1 MPADQARPNRAE
13 LPNRL
18 AEMLR
23 RVRGRLAGMS
33 GAGAAGQPALDTS
46 ILRFAWR
53 HSKARQIGLL
63 LLTMLTFPFIYISL
77 EIPKIIVNEAING
90 TDFPKEVLAVELDQI
105 PYLMALCGLFLGLV
119 VFINILKWFL
129 NVGIG
134 MAGERLL
141 RRLRYMLFEHVMR
154 FPMKRFQSLRQRE
167 VVQSIMGE
175 CEQLGGFLGEILV
188 TPIFQGGQL
197 AVFIVFIF
205 VQDVFLGLAAVAL
218 YPIQAYVIPVL
229 QQRIVRLNKARVA
242 NSRALAD
249 RLGESIGNIAEL
261 RANGTA
267 RWHLAQV
274 SGRLHENTRI
284 RYRLFERK
292 FTIKFINNFLNQL
305 TPFFF
310 FSIGGYLVIRGQLDF
325 GALVAVLAAYKDLS
339 GPWKALL
346 NYFQRWTD
354 FNSRFRFVVDG
365 FAVEDLWPA
374 DRLSAEV
381 QTIPA
386 GPLVLEHLRAGGNGE
401 GVHVQSVTIP
411 HGARVAVTG
420 GAGGPRER
428 LMHVL
433 AGIEAPETGRISLG
447 GQDLVEAGMS
457 ALGAALGHVGG
468 RPGMVQGT
476 VRDNA
481 LYGLFRRPPDRST
494 DEDAAAR
501 LLEARR
507 TGNAADD
514 PDGDWVDYA
523 AAGLDGRA
531 ALQTRLVDLA
541 EAFGLSE
548 SLYGMALD
556 RQLNPGQVAR
566 WRNPIMALRRRVE
579 QDGLDLA
586 DLVEEWRI
594 DRYNTNG
601 SLLGNLLFGLPVPQ
615 IGSAMAPAMRPEVQA
630 LLERTGGAL
639 ILEEVGWKIAQELTD
654 LAEAV
659 GESSPVLDQLT
670 AFSRSEILDA
680 CSITAAAGQRGLK
693 ALRRPRRL
701 RLRLLAAR

>member
-33 GAGAAGQPALDTS
+33 GAGAAGQPALDSS

-63 LLTMLTFPFIYISL
+63 LLTLLTFPFIYISL

-284 RYRLFERK
+284 RYRLFER
-292 FTIKFINNFLNQL
+292 
-305 TPFFF
+305 
-310 FSIGGYLVIRGQLDF
+310 
-325 GALVAVLAAYKDLS
+325 
-339 GPWKALL
+339 
-346 NYFQRWTD
+346 
-354 FNSRFRFVVDG
+354 
-365 FAVEDLWPA
+365 
-374 DRLSAEV
+374 
-381 QTIPA
+381 
-386 GPLVLEHLRAGGNGE
+386 
-401 GVHVQSVTIP
+401 
-411 HGARVAVTG
+411 
-420 GAGGPRER
+420 
-428 LMHVL
+428 
-433 AGIEAPETGRISLG
+433 
-447 GQDLVEAGMS
+447 
-457 ALGAALGHVGG
+457 
-468 RPGMVQGT
+468 
-476 VRDNA
+476 
-481 LYGLFRRPPDRST
+481 
-494 DEDAAAR
+494 
-501 LLEARR
+501 
-507 TGNAADD
+507 
-514 PDGDWVDYA
+514 
-523 AAGLDGRA
+523 
-531 ALQTRLVDLA
+531 
-541 EAFGLSE
+541 
-548 SLYGMALD
+548 
-556 RQLNPGQVAR
+556 
-566 WRNPIMALRRRVE
+566 
-579 QDGLDLA
+579 
-586 DLVEEWRI
+586 
-594 DRYNTNG
+594 
-601 SLLGNLLFGLPVPQ
+601 
-615 IGSAMAPAMRPEVQA
+615 
-630 LLERTGGAL
+630 
-639 ILEEVGWKIAQELTD
+639 
-654 LAEAV
+654 
-659 GESSPVLDQLT
+659 
-670 AFSRSEILDA
+670 
-680 CSITAAAGQRGLK
+680 
-693 ALRRPRRL
+693 
-701 RLRLLAAR
+701 